1 MMENK
6 QDSFYLNKEADAFF
20 DRWKKGN
27 DFQTGQIRSNKLE
40 IYNNLKKTLT
50 LITFLS
56 WKLDVLLVT

>member
-27 DFQTGQIRSNKLE
+27 DMIA
-40 IYNNLKKTLT
+40 
-50 LITFLS
+50 
-56 WKLDVLLVT
+56 